1 MFDAEVAF
9 EPGSVVS
16 TGVHS
21 VRRTNMHRH
30 PNALEI
36 VYMLRGGLHIK
47 VSCEEFELQEGDYA
61 VLNRGDPHAL
71 TGSEDN
77 VTALAHVD
85 LAACRD
91 IDPYVE
97 HIIFACESFDLARYR
112 KQEAVLRGLILDLI
126 DSPRA
131 IARQRC
137 RELVGLLCSGY
148 SLENYYNRTV
158 NLSSAQREKYLAITQ
173 FLREHAAQRDVLG
186 LLASEHHYSKS
197 YVSHFVKE
205 ASAISFSDLVGY
217 IRVAMAENLLL
228 STDATMLEIAA
239 SCGFSDVKYF
249 TRAFVD
255 WFHQSPADYR
265 KRYLPE
271 TLRDPETT
279 AVSAQT
285 AQSMASEHRQRVA
298 APGDGPRLSVT
309 PLLLKNLG
317 SRLDLF
323 EAVRTRESDA
333 DPTGRPDERG
343 GPVHLIPI
351 RVTKSDLDS
360 GYTMDGLSSFSQ
372 VRATPCLV
380 LDYTTVAATLDL
392 VTAVVRRLESIP
404 DLQVVMWLAYNAF
417 HDRQGVDEVV
427 ARAKSDHLIDIQ
439 PIMMP

>member
-36 VYMLRGGLHIK
+36 VYVLRGGLHIK

-91 IDPYVE
+91 IDPYVG

-126 DSPRA
+126 DSPPGT
-131 IARQRC
+131 ARQRC
-137 RELVGLLCSGY
+137 RKLVGLLCNGY

-205 ASAISFSDLVGY
+205 AWAISFSDLVGY

-271 TLRDPETT
+271 TRRDPETT
-279 AVSAQT
+279 AVSTET
-285 AQSMASEHRQRVA
+285 AQSMASEHRRRVA

-323 EAVRTRESDA
+323 EAVRTRDNDA
-333 DPTGRPDERG
+333 DPTGGPDEQS

-380 LDYTTVAATLDL
+380 LDYTTVAGTLDL
-392 VTAVVRRLESIP
+392 VTAVVRRLESSP

>member
-1 MFDAEVAF
+1 
-9 EPGSVVS
+9 
-16 TGVHS
+16 
-21 VRRTNMHRH
+21 
-30 PNALEI
+30 
-36 VYMLRGGLHIK
+36 
-47 VSCEEFELQEGDYA
+47 
-61 VLNRGDPHAL
+61 
-71 TGSEDN
+71 
-77 VTALAHVD
+77 
-85 LAACRD
+85 
-91 IDPYVE
+91 
-97 HIIFACESFDLARYR
+97 
-112 KQEAVLRGLILDLI
+112 
-126 DSPRA
+126 
-131 IARQRC
+131 
-137 RELVGLLCSGY
+137 
-148 SLENYYNRTV
+148 
-158 NLSSAQREKYLAITQ
+158 
-173 FLREHAAQRDVLG
+173 
-186 LLASEHHYSKS
+186 
-197 YVSHFVKE
+197 
-205 ASAISFSDLVGY
+205 
-217 IRVAMAENLLL
+217 MAENLLL

-271 TLRDPETT
+271 TQRDPEITV
-279 AVSAQT
+279 VSAQS

-323 EAVRTRESDA
+323 EAVRTRDSDA
-333 DPTGRPDERG
+333 DSYGGPDEQS
-343 GPVHLIPI
+343 GPIHLIPI

-360 GYTMDGLSSFSQ
+360 GYTMDGLASFRQ

-392 VTAVVRRLESIP
+392 VTAVVRRLESSP